1 MLDYTKR
8 YFMKAGGTL
17 EAITNIILPE
27 RLREHFGE
35 NSMRA
40 VRKGSPFKVGSF
52 SELIRMTAEVSCRN
66 PSIMT
71 LYRGQRSDWRSN
83 RGSMLLPSL
92 FRWSGEKEPSQ
103 AEIYARTNRLRKMAS
118 ALLKAVDEAIKNGE
132 IDEASVNHRQLSRR
146 HGLVW
151 AVLQHYGYCPTP
163 YLDVTQSL
171 RMACMFALDGARE
184 QDRPCV
190 YVLGFPFVYDKF
202 FRDSN
207 AELSVTRLLSAMPP
221 VAKRAYYQEGYLVGS
236 ELDLTQ
242 YTPKHDVSQ
251 RLLAKFE
258 LTGNRDDWIREL
270 STFARQD
277 VYSEDFFSQIRPQV
291 IKKVDSSN
299 EQPCIDLPAQPER
312 FPSLG

>member
-1 MLDYTKR
+1 MFDHTKR
-8 YFMKAGGTL
+8 YLTKAGGAL
-17 EAITNIILPE
+17 EAIRHITLPE
-27 RLREHFGE
+27 RLKEHFGE
-35 NSMRA
+35 NSMWA
-40 VRKGSPFKVGSF
+40 VRKGIPFKVKSF
-52 SELIRMTAEVSCRN
+52 SELIRVTAEISCHN

-71 LYRGQRSDWRSN
+71 LYRGQRNDWEN
-83 RGSMLLPSL
+83 DKGTTLFPSL
-92 FRWSGEKEPSQ
+92 YRWNGEKGPGR
-103 AEIYARTNRLRKMAS
+103 AEMNARLNRLNKMTV
-118 ALLKAVDEAIKNGE
+118 ALLETVEQAIKCGE
-132 IDEASVNHRQLSRR
+132 IDEASVNYRQLLRR
-146 HGLVW
+146 PGLAW

-171 RMACMFALDGARE
+171 RMACMFALDGARK

-190 YVLGFPFVYDKF
+190 YVLGFPFAYDKF

-236 ELDLTQ
+236 ELGLTR

-258 LTGNRDDWIREL
+258 LTGNRAEWLREL

-277 VYSEDFFSQIRPQV
+277 VYSEDFFSQIRSQV
-291 IKKVDSSN
+291 VSKVDKSN
-299 EQPCIDLPAQPER
+299 EQLSVDLPAQPER